1 MPSSGITETKS
12 GLNKPIDQKFYDIPY
27 DELTLVRVQRGI
39 NEISGHGS
47 DLILN
52 HKMSQEDSVRNTMHF
67 ALNSYV
73 QDHAYGRFN
82 DAKFVFVAKLL
93 DTAKENPISGLGA
106 SDTWFHAQN
115 DSIVLPKATLIAPDT
130 AQIPED
136 LLNSDVKIILYMD
149 SPDPEQSKVN
159 RDAAITQ
166 ELNDRQVPIRSID
179 LHNWVGHHYQEDQQ
193 LNLSKALGR
202 DTPLPTNHASSL
214 DGSLESAFSQVTE
227 AYKSLASG
235 EKQWVNQNTGQFY
248 DLDTH
253 IKKQIKGIEQ
263 SISEL
268 EVPTAQTFFTEKLNS
283 LTTKFESINTKDTP
297 IILSQAFT
305 SSAPPPPPPPI
316 DMPSPVS
323 GRARQDQIINLTSN
337 LIQNDQLRE
346 AVNAVTQTLQNP
358 QKSQFSYFAV
368 QLVAFDERKAQLD
381 AALLNAAESLSS
393 NPEVKS
399 MMDSP
404 KTQTITIDTQSG
416 PITLINMAV
425 HKEELLQIAK
435 PEDLQNLDGV
445 LADIAN
451 VEIAAQEVKYDLIN
465 DAYIDKI
472 MADQNLK
479 TVHSDDL
486 DKLNEVSNWLGE
498 SISAKNSTL
507 DALQPALSDAAQ
519 QYLNVINERKAT
531 AVSSLDNFKEIV
543 TRAKTAEADYSYDR

>member
-1 MPSSGITETKS
+1 MPSSGITETRS
-12 GLNKPIDQKFYDIPY
+12 GLNTPIDQKFYDIPY

-39 NEISGHGS
+39 KEISGHGS

-136 LLNSDVKIILYMD
+136 LLKSDVKIIIYTD
-149 SPDPEQSKVN
+149 SPDPTQAKVN

-202 DTPLPTNHASSL
+202 DTPLPTNHAGSL

-227 AYKSLASG
+227 AYKSLANG

-253 IKKQIKGIEQ
+253 IQKQIKGIEQ

-268 EVPTAQTFFTEKLNS
+268 EVPTAQTFFTEKLYS
-283 LTTKFESINTKDTP
+283 LTTKFESINTNDTP
-297 IILSQAFT
+297 IMSQAPT
-305 SSAPPPPPPPI
+305 GSAQTPPPLPV

-323 GRARQDQIINLTSN
+323 GKAAQDQIMNLTSN

-358 QKSQFSYFAV
+358 QNSQFPYFAV
-368 QLVAFDERKAQLD
+368 QLVALDERKAQLD

-404 KTQTITIDTQSG
+404 ETQTITIDTQSG

-445 LADIAN
+445 LADITN
-451 VEIAAQEVKYDLIN
+451 VEIAAQEVKCDLIN

-472 MADQNLK
+472 LADRNLK
-479 TVHSDDL
+479 HVHPDDL
-486 DKLNEVSNWLGE
+486 DKLNEVSNLLGE

-507 DALQPALSDAAQ
+507 DALQPALSDSAQ
-519 QYLNVINERKAT
+519 QYLNVINEQKAT

-543 TRAKTAEADYSYDR
+543 TRAKTAEPDYSYDR